1 MMVRVAMVADISAH
15 RHRDHL
21 VAAAARR
28 ELRALFRALPTLQ
41 RALERQLDEW
51 LDRAGT
57 NWQER
62 VQNLCLTVGV
72 GTLSALQLLAYLP
85 EQGACN
91 RRQIAKLPG
100 LGPLPWDS
108 GHLRGVRP
116 IQHGRSPARRVLFQ
130 CAVVAAGWIPRVGT
144 TSSVPTTNNSA
155 HAVNRLNSPPSPS
168 PANP

>member
-1 MMVRVAMVADISAH
+1 MVADISAH

-21 VAAAARR
+21 VDPAARR
-28 ELRALFRALPTLQ
+28 ELRALFRALPTRQ
-41 RALERQLDEW
+41 RALERQLDER

-57 NWQER
+57 DWQER

-72 GTLSALQLLAYLP
+72 GTISALQLLAYLP
-85 EQGACN
+85 ERGACN

-100 LGPLPWDS
+100 LAPLPWDS

-116 IQHGRSPARRVLFQ
+116 IQHGRSSARSVLFQ
-130 CAVVAAGWIPRVGT
+130 CAVVAARWIPRVGT
-144 TSSVPTTNNSA
+144 TSSVPTNHNFA
-155 HAVNRLNSPPSPS
+155 YAVNRLKSPTSLS